1 MAVWKKDGQL
11 RLGISSAAP
20 KPLVID
26 GLSEES
32 AVDDVVATVAAA
44 ISPIDDV
51 RCTADYRA
59 HMVSVFTARL
69 LQEVA

>member
-1 MAVWKKDGQL
+1 MD
-11 RLGISSAAP
+11 
-20 KPLVID
+20 
-26 GLSEES
+26 E
-32 AVDDVVATVAAA
+32 VVATVAAA